1 MEAYRRC
8 RGKEGCFFVNDGTD
22 CRKHAARDRRKRR
35 VSLSRVDGHIGACHL
50 FDCWP
55 QVVLSIRSAKRLV
68 LFIDFDGT
76 LAPLRRRPSG
86 VKPLDLALRRI
97 LRELAGHQR
106 LTLYVISGRRL
117 PELRKL
123 APVPG
128 VRLLGLHGWEGRDI
142 PPLDEE
148 RRLLRRA
155 RQLLDQRLPDTS
167 PIWLEDKGLGL
178 AVHYRGAAQRTVR
191 FARPIVLEVLKVL
204 GPRLHMVQGHKVWEL
219 LPLQIDGK
227 GPAVRA
233 LLAKLPPRTLP
244 IFVGDDVTDE
254 SAFAV
259 LSHGLTIRVGRNPRT
274 KARFRLRNPEEVK
287 VFLRKLQ
294 AEIA

>member
-1 MEAYRRC
+1 M
-8 RGKEGCFFVNDGTD
+8 VNDGKG
-22 CRKHAARDRRKRR
+22 CRKHATRERRKGWM
-35 VSLSRVDGHIGACHL
+35 SLSRGDGHIGACHL

-55 QVVLSIRSAKRLV
+55 QVVRSIRSAKRLV

-76 LAPLRRRPSG
+76 LVPLRRRPSN
-86 VKPLDLALRRI
+86 VKPLALVSRRI
-97 LRELAGHQR
+97 LRWLAGHKR

-167 PIWLEDKGLGL
+167 QIWLEDKGLGL
-178 AVHYRGAAQRTVR
+178 TVHFRGAPQRAVR
-191 FARPIVLEVLKVL
+191 LARPIVLEVLRVL

-219 LPLQIDGK
+219 LPRQIDGK
-227 GPAVRA
+227 GSAVCA

-244 IFVGDDVTDE
+244 IFVGDDATDE

-274 KARFRLRNPEEVK
+274 KARFCLRNPDELK
-287 VFLRKLQ
+287 IFLRKLQ